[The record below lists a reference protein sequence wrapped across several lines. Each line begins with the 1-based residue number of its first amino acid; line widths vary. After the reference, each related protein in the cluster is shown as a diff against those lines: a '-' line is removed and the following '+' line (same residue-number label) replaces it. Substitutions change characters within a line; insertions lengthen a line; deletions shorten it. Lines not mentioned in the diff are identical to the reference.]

1 MPEDNLG
8 KAARNGAVL
17 PVQKAVHGC
26 GQKLFATTRRVPTSA
41 IVVRVALA
49 ALSTVRAFDA
59 RRPQGLTGFVREDV
73 VLGDRVLH
81 CSGICPTSTRWRSAK
96 GAARHL
102 PLRVVNSTLPT
113 SQGTQ
118 NVGPVEFTTLRYGA
132 TAPARREFSG
142 RRW

>member
-1 MPEDNLG
+1 MGVD
-8 KAARNGAVL
+8 KSCL
-17 PVQKAVHGC
+17 P
-26 GQKLFATTRRVPTSA
+26 RRGVSRPA
-41 IVVRVALA
+41 PIVVRVALA

-59 RRPQGLTGFVREDV
+59 RRPQGLTGFVREEV
-73 VLGDRVLH
+73 VLGQGPSWCTAAESASRARARVLRR
-81 CSGICPTSTRWRSAK
+81 G
-96 GAARHL
+96 GAQHHL

-113 SQGTQ
+113 SQSTQ